1 MEASRKLYPEE
12 FLRKHIAQGV
22 RPDGRTLT
30 KFRKPRI
37 TIGSVNTADGSC
49 MVKLGN
55 TTVVAG
61 VKAELGPA
69 ASGIIPGEAG
79 SALTYASVPIPK
91 PSDKHHRCGQIAIN
105 VDLPPLCSPKF
116 RGGRLP
122 DEASV
127 IAQRLNNLVRNGD
140 LIPKDR
146 LVFDEDGKYVWY
158 LSVDMYCINYDGS
171 AFDAFE
177 IALIGALC
185 DVTLCRGTVVDEE
198 KGIFK
203 KDATTESRIA
213 LSSVPIASSFVLF
226 DQSVLADPTSEEEA
240 LMLASMSVVCDGK
253 GTLFELSKPGGTPLD
268 EETIDSCVRLAVAR
282 AASIEVLL
290 KDKLKK

>member
-12 FLRKHIAQGV
+12 FLRKYIAQGI
-22 RPDGRTLT
+22 RPDGRVLT
-30 KFRKPRI
+30 RFRKPRI
-37 TIGSVNTADGSC
+37 TIGSVSTANGSC

-55 TTVVAG
+55 TTVIAG
-61 VKAELGPA
+61 VKAELGPS
-69 ASGIIPGEAG
+69 ASGITPGEAG

-91 PSDKHHRCGQIAIN
+91 PSDKHHRCNQIAIN

-127 IAQRLNNLVRNGD
+127 IAQRLNNLVSNGD
-140 LIPKDR
+140 LVPKDR
-146 LVFDEDGKYVWY
+146 LVFDEDGKFVWY
-158 LSVDMYCINYDGS
+158 LSVDMYCINYDGA

-185 DVTLCRGTVVDEE
+185 DVTLCKGTVVDED
-198 KGIFK
+198 KGIFE
-203 KDATTESRIA
+203 KDEASESHLI
-213 LSSVPIASSFVLF
+213 LSSVPIASSFALF
-226 DQSVLADPTSEEEA
+226 DQSLLADPTSEEEA
-240 LMLASMSVVCDGK
+240 IMLASVSVVCDGK

-268 EETIDSCVRLAVAR
+268 EKIIDSCVTLAVAR
-282 AASIEVLL
+282 AASIEAIL

>member
-12 FLRKHIAQGV
+12 FLRKYLAQGV
-22 RPDGRTLT
+22 RPDGRVLT
-30 KFRKPRI
+30 KFRKPHI
-37 TIGSVNTADGSC
+37 TIGSVSTANGSC

-55 TTVVAG
+55 TTVIAG
-61 VKAELGPA
+61 VKAELGPS
-69 ASGIIPGEAG
+69 ASGITSGGAG

-91 PSDKHHRCGQIAIN
+91 PSDKHHRCNQVAIN

-127 IAQRLNNLVRNGD
+127 IAQRLNNLVSNGD
-140 LIPKDR
+140 LVPKDR
-146 LVFDEDGKYVWY
+146 LVFDEDGKFVWY
-158 LSVDMYCINYDGS
+158 LSVDMYCVNYDGA

-185 DVTLCRGTVVDEE
+185 DVTLCRGRVVDED
-198 KGIFK
+198 KGIFE
-203 KDATTESRIA
+203 KDEESESHLI
-213 LSSVPIASSFVLF
+213 LSSIPIASSFALF
-226 DQSVLADPTSEEEA
+226 DQSLLADPTSEEEA
-240 LMLASMSVVCDGK
+240 IMLASVSVVCDGK

-268 EETIDSCVRLAVAR
+268 EKIIDSCVALAVAR
-282 AASIEVLL
+282 AASIETIL
-290 KDKLKK
+290 KGKLRK

>member
-12 FLRKHIAQGV
+12 FLRKYVTQGV
-22 RPDGRTLT
+22 RPDGRILT
-30 KFRKPRI
+30 KFRKPHI
-37 TIGSVNTADGSC
+37 TIGSVNTANGSC

-55 TTVVAG
+55 TTVIAG
-61 VKAELGPA
+61 VKAELGPSC
-69 ASGIIPGEAG
+69 SGITAGEAG

-91 PSDKHHRCGQIAIN
+91 PSDKHHRCSQIAIN

-127 IAQRLNNLVRNGD
+127 IAQRLNSLVGSGD

-146 LVFDEDGKYVWY
+146 LVFDDDGKYVWY
-158 LSVDMYCINYDGS
+158 LSVDMYCVNYDGA

-185 DVTLCRGTVVDEE
+185 DVRLCRGSVVDEE
-198 KGIFK
+198 RSIFK
-203 KDATTESRIA
+203 KDVTSEARLK
-213 LSSVPIASSFVLF
+213 LSSMPFASSFVLF
-226 DQSVLADPTSEEEA
+226 DQSVLADPTSEEEN
-240 LMLASMSVVCDGK
+240 LMLASLSVVCDGK
-253 GTLFELSKPGGTPLD
+253 GTLFEVSKPGGMPLD
-268 EETIDSCVRLAVAR
+268 GKVIDSCVALAVER
-282 AASIEVLL
+282 AASIEKILCG
-290 KDKLKK
+290 KLK